1 MNNELNWRVMG
12 VDPGAK
18 GAIATLDPV
27 EFTLRVS
34 SIPTRQFVR
43 KSGRKVTQVDPV
55 KLQRLVFVHGPGRA
69 ILEEVGTRPDEG
81 AVSAFSFGQTFGTIR
96 TVLELSEVPLELVTP
111 ATWKRQTKTPAD
123 KDGAVAWADKLFP
136 ECKAM
141 WRGPRGGLQHDRA
154 EAAIMALF
162 GLVSKN
168 AALTR
173 PFVPIG
179 D

>member
-1 MNNELNWRVMG
+1 MG
-12 VDPGAK
+12 VDPGSK

-34 SIPTRQFVR
+34 SIPTRKFKR
-43 KSGRKVTQVDPV
+43 KSGRLVTQVNPME
-55 KLQRLVFVHGPGRA
+55 LYRLVLVHAPGKA

-96 TVLELSEVPLELVTP
+96 TTLELAEVPLELVTP
-111 ATWKRQTKTPAD
+111 ATWKRLTKTPAD
-123 KDGAVAWADKLFP
+123 KDGAVAWADRLFP
-136 ECKAM
+136 QCKAL

-154 EAAIMALF
+154 EAAIMALY
-162 GLVSKN
+162 GLTLTG

-173 PFVPIG
+173 PFTPIG